1 MRIGLFYF
9 WIIVLFAGFSCK
21 KPSQNSR
28 VMAIENQKWVLKTLQ
43 GKAFE
48 NPKDATKRVFL
59 TLNSQNKKIT
69 GSGGCN
75 SFSGDYELK
84 LDGSFKISDMISTEM
99 FCEDRMETERTFF
112 RAIAETQKMSVSKDK
127 KSLHLLSA
135 TNTSLA
141 ILELEKE

>member
-1 MRIGLFYF
+1 
-9 WIIVLFAGFSCK
+9 
-21 KPSQNSR
+21 
-28 VMAIENQKWVLKTLQ
+28 MAIENQKWVLKTLQ